1 LGESGFVPLATE
13 WHLAPGTSDDRQH
26 ETVPREVARALAHS
40 LPHAQVATAAQ
51 RKQGTNTIMGK
62 PERAFGF
69 NVIGPISANAGVA
82 ILARSV
88 VRILVQR
95 GYPVALLDVD
105 PGLGRGGHDLTYES
119 LMVKSQD
126 ELPYA
131 VNLSV
136 LSITALPDFVIQRPA
151 LMRGDTLNVGCFVW
165 ELAALPRVWKEALEF
180 FDVLV
185 AKSDFI
191 RSTFENTLPQVPT
204 ISSIY
209 PLALPRDVQ
218 ANRAR
223 FDIPND
229 AVVFVCIVDP
239 TSDPERK
246 NPFAAIEAFRN
257 ALGDDEQAW
266 LVVKVNNATH
276 NGNAHALVP
285 KIRAHCRSHA
295 RILLIEE
302 GLSYPEVLSLYASCD
317 VFVALHRSEGLG
329 LGPLEAMALGK
340 PVIATGWSGN
350 MTYMD
355 HHNACL
361 VRYKLIPVAGS
372 LPVYTRQFLGTDA
385 LWADPDLEHAAAWM
399 KRLANDPDLRSRIGR
414 RAEESVAEFMRK
426 GEEAKFATELY
437 AIWQSRDYLPAR
449 PALSDQD
456 VARLREIAFEHSASV
471 TQVMANKA
479 RRVLDRH
486 FIWRFRR
493 FMAPRDL

>member
-1 LGESGFVPLATE
+1 
-13 WHLAPGTSDDRQH
+13 
-26 ETVPREVARALAHS
+26 
-40 LPHAQVATAAQ
+40 
-51 RKQGTNTIMGK
+51 MGK
-62 PERAFGF
+62 PERTFGF
-69 NVIGPISANAGVA
+69 NVIGPISANAGLAV
-82 ILARSV
+82 LARNV
-88 VRILVQR
+88 VRILIQR

-119 LMVKSQD
+119 LMVKSEE

-151 LMRGDTLNVGCFVW
+151 LMRSETLNVGCFVW

-180 FDVLV
+180 FDVLL

-191 RSTFENTLPQVPT
+191 RSTFENALSQVPT
-204 ISSIY
+204 ISGVY
-209 PLALPRDVQ
+209 PLALPENVQ

-246 NPFAAIEAFRN
+246 NPFGAIDAFRS
-257 ALGDDEQAW
+257 AFSDDDQTQ
-266 LVVKVNNATH
+266 LVVKVNNASH
-276 NGNAHALVP
+276 NGRAHPLLP
-285 KIRAHCRSHA
+285 KIRAHCRPHP
-295 RILLIEE
+295 RIHLIEE
-302 GLSYPEVLSLYASCD
+302 SLSYAEVMSLYASCD

-355 HHNACL
+355 HGNACL
-361 VRYKLIPVAGS
+361 VRYKLIPAAGS
-372 LPVYTRQFLGTDA
+372 LSVYTRQFLGTDA
-385 LWADPDLEHAAAWM
+385 LWADPDIGHAAAWM
-399 KRLANDPDLRSRIGR
+399 KRLAHDPELRIRIGR
-414 RAEESVAEFMRK
+414 RAAESIAEFMRK
-426 GEEAKFATELY
+426 GEEAKFADELQ
-437 AIWQSRDYLPAR
+437 AIWQSRAYLPAR

-486 FIWRFRR
+486 FLWRFRR
-493 FMAPRDL
+493 P